1 MECELVPKACPLQLP
16 FAVAMTKNGNVDLL
30 QCVLI
35 RSISTK
41 GVLPPSADEA
51 TFSRELGKGIGQ
63 AYRGYVG
70 VPLEVQEAV
79 QLDDGNVVVEISR
92 IEIRMDGDGQDVQ
105 LDVGVELTVIV
116 HVPFSQSDL
125 AVEKN
130 D

>member
-1 MECELVPKACPLQLP
+1 M
-16 FAVAMTKNGNVDLL
+16 
-30 QCVLI
+30 LI
-35 RSISTK
+35 RSISAK

-92 IEIRMDGDGQDVQ
+92 IEIRVDGDGQDIK
-105 LDVGVELTVIV
+105 LDVGVEFAVIV
-116 HVPFSQSDL
+116 HIPFSQTDL
-125 AVEKN
+125 MAKKI
-130 D
+130 